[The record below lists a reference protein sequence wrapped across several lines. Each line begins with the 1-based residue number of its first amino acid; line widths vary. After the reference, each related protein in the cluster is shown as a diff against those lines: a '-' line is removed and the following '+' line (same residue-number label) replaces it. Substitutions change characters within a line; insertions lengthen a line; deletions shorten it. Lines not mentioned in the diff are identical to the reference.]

1 MVDCP
6 NCQQSH
12 EAGAFHMCPQP
23 ISKLDRRPRLIKMR
37 EWLLGWLRLQIVIQL
52 GMLGISIQ
60 VRQFAQ
66 ESLNLHLCAAMLSFG
81 SRQLGA
87 VLETALDAEG
97 SLRLRLHGIWI
108 YKEFY
113 L

>member
-23 ISKLDRRPRLIKMR
+23 ISKLDRRPRLTKIR
-37 EWLLGWLRLQIVIQL
+37 EWLLGWLRLQIVLQL
-52 GMLGISIQ
+52 GMLGLTLQI
-60 VRQFAQ
+60 RQF
-66 ESLNLHLCAAMLSFG
+66 SNLTLNLHLLACVIAFG
-81 SRQLGA
+81 SRQLGV
-87 VLETALDAEG
+87 VLERLDSHVYA
-97 SLRLRLHGIWI
+97 LRLRLHGIWT